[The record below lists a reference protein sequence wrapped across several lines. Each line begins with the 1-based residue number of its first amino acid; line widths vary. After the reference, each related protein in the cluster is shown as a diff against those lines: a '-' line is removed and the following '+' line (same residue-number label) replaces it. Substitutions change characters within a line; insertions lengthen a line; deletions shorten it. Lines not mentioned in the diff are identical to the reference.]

1 MHRSLGLPFRFE
13 VTKTGIHCVYGGC
26 MKNVIGPVFHL
37 LDKEDVIQY
46 VRPGGDYVKG
56 DKDYQEI
63 ENKINAL
70 L

>member
-1 MHRSLGLPFRFE
+1 
-13 VTKTGIHCVYGGC
+13 